1 MSRLDAF
8 SACYADWKLV
18 KSRKVVQIVLEV
30 AMEDSDAAYKLL
42 GGMPNPAAE
51 TWVGVA
57 KLNKQPEPQERR
69 RWPDLSIAEQAGI
82 RCNEIAFGQYLA
94 EADPH
99 LWGKIKDALPGAD
112 HVGIARVW
120 LHNYFG
126 VESRKKIPAEQ
137 WRAFDGQYDL
147 WCRSGQ

>member
-69 RWPDLSIAEQAGI
+69 RWSDLPLSQQAAI
-82 RCNEIAFGQYLA
+82 RCGEVAFR
-94 EADPH
+94 EFC
-99 LWGKIKDALPGAD
+99 ALDCEGVKALD
-112 HVGIARVW
+112 TEMAANHVRE
-120 LHNYFG
+120 FCG
-126 VESRKKIPAEQ
+126 VGSRKDLDTNATAAAK
-137 WRAFDGQYDL
+137 WRELEGQYDL